1 MYFWWMWVVK
11 LLLVIIKF
19 GGGLEYGRLSI
30 SGMCLYSRLID
41 FKCLKFVVN
50 FFLCF
55 IDVKKDMLIK

>member
-1 MYFWWMWVVK
+1 MWVVK

-55 IDVKKDMLIK
+55 IDVKKIC